1 MIQNNNFIHKIV
13 PGSKLFNKM
22 RKELILQKQL
32 IKKKNNSKN
41 QTKIVKK
48 NKKTSK

>member
-1 MIQNNNFIHKIV
+1 MIQNNFIHKIV

-22 RKELILQKQL
+22 RNELILQKKL
-32 IKKKNNSKN
+32 IKKKKIQKN

-48 NKKTSK
+48 N

>member
-22 RKELILQKQL
+22 RNELILQKQL

-41 QTKIVKK
+41 QKKIVKK
-48 NKKTSK
+48 